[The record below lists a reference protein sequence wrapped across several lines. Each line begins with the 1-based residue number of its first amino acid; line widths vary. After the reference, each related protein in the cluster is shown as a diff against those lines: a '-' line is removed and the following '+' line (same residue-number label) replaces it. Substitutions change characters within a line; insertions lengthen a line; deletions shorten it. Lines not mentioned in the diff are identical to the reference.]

1 MDAIRKKM
9 QSLKGETEGLYA
21 TIRGFEEA
29 TAEATARADQADCDI
44 RDYGKKVQNLE
55 IGYDETND
63 KLTKATE
70 SLEEADKQF
79 KEVEADVAALTRRIM
94 LMEEEDK
101 KSAEVLC
108 NTITKLAVTSKTAD
122 NVLKAVKVV
131 ESTCM
136 NNEVTI
142 EELDKNLRA
151 TIKMAA
157 DNVLKAVK
165 VVESPCM
172 NNEVTIEELD
182 KNLRATIKMAV
193 DNEQKLDELSR
204 KLGVQEAELKRGLE
218 RAELA
223 EKNLKGIE
231 EELELVGENM
241 KQLEKSA
248 EKALEREEKLVEKIF
263 SLQSKF
269 KVTEAR
275 FEYGEMNITKLN
287 QRIDDIEDEI
297 YREKLKVKKCS
308 DELDDT
314 FEDMIANY

>member
-9 QSLKGETEGLYA
+9 QSLKGETDGLYA

-29 TAEATARADQADCDI
+29 TKEATGRADQADCDI
-44 RDYGKKVQNLE
+44 RDYGKKVQSLE
-55 IGYDETND
+55 IAYDETND

-79 KEVEADVAALTRRIM
+79 KEVEGDVAALTRRIM

-101 KSAEVLC
+101 KSADTLC
-108 NTITKLAVTSKTAD
+108 NTITKLALTSKSAD

-131 ESTCM
+131 EST
-136 NNEVTI
+136 
-142 EELDKNLRA
+142 
-151 TIKMAA
+151 
-157 DNVLKAVK
+157 
-165 VVESPCM
+165 CM

-231 EELELVGENM
+231 EELETVGENM

-248 EKALEREEKLVEKIF
+248 EKALEREEKLVEKIL
-263 SLQSKF
+263 SLQNKY
-269 KVTEAR
+269 KTTEAR

-297 YREKLKVKKCS
+297 YREKLKIKKSS
-308 DELDDT
+308 DELNDT
-314 FEDMIANY
+314 FDDMIANY

>member
-9 QSLKGETEGLYA
+9 QSLKSETDGLYA
-21 TIRGFEEA
+21 TIRGFEDA
-29 TAEATARADQADCDI
+29 TKEATARADQADCDI

-55 IGYDETND
+55 ISYDETND
-63 KLTKATE
+63 KLTKASE
-70 SLEEADKQF
+70 SLEEADKQY
-79 KEVEADVAALTRRIM
+79 KEVEGDVAALTRRIM

-101 KSAEVLC
+101 KAADTLC
-108 NTITKLAVTSKTAD
+108 TTVTKLALTSKSAD
-122 NVLKAVKVV
+122 NILKAVKVV
-131 ESTCM
+131 E
-136 NNEVTI
+136 NNC
-142 EELDKNLRA
+142 L
-151 TIKMAA
+151 
-157 DNVLKAVK
+157 
-165 VVESPCM
+165 

-223 EKNLKGIE
+223 ESNLKKIE
-231 EELELVGENM
+231 EELETVGENM

-248 EKALEREEKLVEKIF
+248 EKALEREEKLVEKIL
-263 SLQSKF
+263 SLQNKY
-269 KVTEAR
+269 KATEAR

-297 YREKLKVKKCS
+297 YREKLKVKKSS

-314 FEDMIANY
+314 FEDMLANY

>member
-9 QSLKGETEGLYA
+9 QSLKAETEQLYA
-21 TIRGFEEA
+21 TIASFEDA
-29 TAEATARADQADCDI
+29 TREATARADQADCDI
-44 RDYGKKVQNLE
+44 RDLGKKVQNLE

-63 KLTKATE
+63 KLTKASE
-70 SLEEADKQF
+70 SLEEADKQY

-101 KSAEVLC
+101 KAADTLC
-108 NTITKLAVTSKTAD
+108 NTVTKLAITSKNAD
-122 NVLKAVKVV
+122 QILKAVKVV
-131 ESTCM
+131 ENTCL
-136 NNEVTI
+136 NNEVTV
-142 EELDKNLRA
+142 EELDKNLR
-151 TIKMAA
+151 
-157 DNVLKAVK
+157 
-165 VVESPCM
+165 S
-172 NNEVTIEELD
+172 
-182 KNLRATIKMAV
+182 TIKMAV

-204 KLGVQEAELKRGLE
+204 KLGVQESELKRGLE

-231 EELELVGENM
+231 EELETVGENM

-248 EKALEREEKLVEKIF
+248 EKALEREEKLVEKILN
-263 SLQSKF
+263 LQNKF

-297 YREKLKVKKCS
+297 YREKLKIKKCS
-308 DELDDT
+308 DELNDT
-314 FEDMIANY
+314 FDDMLTNY

>member
-1 MDAIRKKM
+1 MGKM
-9 QSLKGETEGLYA
+9 QSLKAETEGLYA

-44 RDYGKKVQNLE
+44 RDLGKKVQNLE

-63 KLTKATE
+63 KLTKASE

-79 KEVEADVAALTRRIM
+79 KEVEGDVAALTRRIM

-101 KSAEVLC
+101 KSADNLC
-108 NTITKLAVTSKTAD
+108 TTVTKLALTSKAAD

-136 NNEVTI
+136 NNEVT
-142 EELDKNLRA
+142 L
-151 TIKMAA
+151 
-157 DNVLKAVK
+157 
-165 VVESPCM
+165 
-172 NNEVTIEELD
+172 EELD

-204 KLGVQEAELKRGLE
+204 KLGVQESELKRGLE

-231 EELELVGENM
+231 EELETVGENM

-248 EKALEREEKLVEKIF
+248 EKALEREEKLVEKIL
-263 SLQSKF
+263 SLQNKY
-269 KVTEAR
+269 KITEAR

-297 YREKLKVKKCS
+297 YREKLKVKRSS
-308 DELDDT
+308 DELNDT
-314 FEDMIANY
+314 FDDMLANY

>member
-9 QSLKGETEGLYA
+9 QSLKGETESLYA
-21 TIRGFEEA
+21 TIRGFEDA
-29 TAEATARADQADCDI
+29 TNEATARADQADCDI
-44 RDYGKKVQNLE
+44 RDYGKKVQSFE

-63 KLTKATE
+63 KLCKATE
-70 SLEEADKQF
+70 SLLEADKQF
-79 KEVEADVAALTRRIM
+79 KEVEGDVAALTRRIM

-101 KSAEVLC
+101 KSADVLC
-108 NTITKLAVTSKTAD
+108 TTITKLALTSKSAD

-131 ESTCM
+131 ESTCL
-136 NNEVTI
+136 NNEVT
-142 EELDKNLRA
+142 L
-151 TIKMAA
+151 
-157 DNVLKAVK
+157 
-165 VVESPCM
+165 
-172 NNEVTIEELD
+172 EELD

-231 EELELVGENM
+231 DELELVGENM
-241 KQLEKSA
+241 KSLEKSA
-248 EKALEREEKLVEKIF
+248 EKALEREEKLVDKIM
-263 SLQSKF
+263 SLQGKF
-269 KVTEAR
+269 KNTEAK

-308 DELDDT
+308 DELNDT
-314 FEDMIANY
+314 FDDMISNY